1 MGWLRNN
8 WLDLLIFVL
17 FGLVVAGIVFF
28 LTGINPFQRLPAQS
42 PPPLPQPRVEQ
53 TRPAPVQPQ
62 PAPAP
67 EPQPQAQPRPQAQD
81 PATGDPV
88 INALP
93 IPQAPPEAPAQQP
106 KPQPADRPAPA
117 AQTPSTP
124 AGSWRV
130 AVGSFSN
137 AQNASRLAQQL
148 EAQGYRVQLEA
159 AGALTRVTV
168 GPYAT
173 EEQARGVARGF
184 AGAQVYRGA
193 RPAAQPAQPAPQ
205 AQPSAA
211 PRYVQVGAFKTQAS
225 ADALLEKLRSEGLP
239 VVLVKDGSLLKVRVG
254 PLGEGREEVVARLKA
269 LGLPTLAVP

>member
-28 LTGINPFQRLPAQS
+28 LTGINPFQRPQTQTPA
-42 PPPLPQPRVEQ
+42 PPQPVEQ
-53 TRPAPVQPQ
+53 TQ

-67 EPQPQAQPRPQAQD
+67 PPETQPQPQPQPPRPQEDRA
-81 PATGDPV
+81 GEPV
-88 INALP
+88 ITALP
-93 IPQAPPEAPAQQP
+93 IPQAPSETPQAQPSQRP
-106 KPQPADRPAPA
+106 QERPTTSDQPAAAP
-117 AQTPSTP
+117 S
-124 AGSWRV
+124 GSWRV

-137 AQNASRLAQQL
+137 AQNASRLARQL

-168 GPYAT
+168 GPYAS
-173 EEQARGVARGF
+173 EEQARGVARNF

-193 RPAAQPAQPAPQ
+193 RPAQPTQGS

-211 PRYVQVGAFKTQAS
+211 VYVQVGAFRSQAS
-225 ADALLEKLRSEGLP
+225 ADALVEKLRAEGLP
-239 VVLVKDGSLLKVRVG
+239 VVLVKDGSLIRVRVG
-254 PLGEGREEVVARLKA
+254 PLGDDREQVIASLRA
-269 LGLPTLAVP
+269 MGLPTLAVP

>member
-28 LTGINPFQRLPAQS
+28 LTGINPLQRFQTQTQTPT
-42 PPPLPQPRVEQ
+42 PQPRVEQ
-53 TRPAPVQPQ
+53 AEPAPTPPQQPQ
-62 PAPAP
+62 PS
-67 EPQPQAQPRPQAQD
+67 QPQPRPQD
-81 PATGDPV
+81 EGTGEPV

-93 IPQAPPEAPAQQP
+93 IPPAPGETSPAQPSPGPEKPGASEQP
-106 KPQPADRPAPA
+106 APQPA
-117 AQTPSTP
+117 S
-124 AGSWRV
+124 GSWRV

-137 AQNASRLAQQL
+137 PQNASRLARQL

-193 RPAAQPAQPAPQ
+193 RPATQPAQPAQPG

-211 PRYVQVGAFKTQAS
+211 YVQVGAFKNQAS
-225 ADALLEKLRSEGLP
+225 ADALVEKLRAEGLP
-239 VVLVKDGSLLKVRVG
+239 VVLVKDGSLIRVRVG
-254 PLGEGREEVVARLKA
+254 PLGDDREQVIARLKA
-269 LGLPTLAVP
+269 MGLPTLAVP

>member
-28 LTGINPFQRLPAQS
+28 LTGINPFQRLQTQT
-42 PPPLPQPRVEQ
+42 PPPQPRVEQ
-53 TRPAPVQPQ
+53 AAPPPPQ
-62 PAPAP
+62 I
-67 EPQPQAQPRPQAQD
+67 PRPQD
-81 PATGDPV
+81 DSTGEPV

-93 IPQAPPEAPAQQP
+93 IPQAPSETPQAQPSPRPQEKPTATEAPAS
-106 KPQPADRPAPA
+106 QPA
-117 AQTPSTP
+117 S
-124 AGSWRV
+124 GSWRV

-137 AQNASRLAQQL
+137 AQNASRLARQL

-173 EEQARGVARGF
+173 EEQARGVARNF

-193 RPAAQPAQPAPQ
+193 RPASQPAQPAQPG

-211 PRYVQVGAFKTQAS
+211 AYVQVGAFKNQAS
-225 ADALLEKLRSEGLP
+225 ADALVEKLRAEGLP
-239 VVLVKDGSLLKVRVG
+239 VVLVKDGSLIRVRVG
-254 PLGEGREEVVARLKA
+254 PLGDDRERVIASLKA
-269 LGLPTLAVP
+269 MGLPTLAVP